1 MPEILFHVESERE
14 ERQGGIGELSFFF
27 FFLRQRSTGMIVDV
41 LLSLHESSTSC
52 SRLRCCIT
60 TGGPC
65 LFFRDFEYAE
75 YFIDGNVAL
84 INAVMGLFERERF
97 WGLA

>member
-1 MPEILFHVESERE
+1 MWDFGVIIL
-14 ERQGGIGELSFFF
+14 LLLLLL
-27 FFLRQRSTGMIVDV
+27 FLRQMFTGMIVDF
-41 LLSLHESSTSC
+41 LRSLHESRTSC